1 MRQKAVALLVPALV
15 LAGAGCATKGYVREV
30 VGQSEAKTETQI
42 GEQASRIDDQGK
54 RVAEQAGRVDAQA
67 KQLAEAGARAGKLET
82 SVDEFGTIARTASTK
97 ADEAMARAD
106 EVMARADE
114 VNARVSR
121 ALDNRYQR
129 KLVETIHV
137 QFGLDRADLTDA
149 AQTAL
154 AELIKELAENPAL
167 TVDLEGYTDS
177 VGSAQHNL
185 QLSERRAE
193 AVRRF
198 LVAHGVELSRI
209 NWIGMGEITGP
220 KADRAKNRRVT
231 VRLMLP
237 SDEPV
242 PQHSRAVG
250 DEKSAPAARPA
261 EEKDDRPADAAAAEE
276 KQARPADTAAA
287 RDETPAR
294 QDQAAPGDEA
304 TGKEKESSQ

>member
-30 VGQSEAKTETQI
+30 VGQSEAKTGTQI

-67 KQLAEAGARAGKLET
+67 KQLADVGGRVGKLDT

-106 EVMARADE
+106 EV
-114 VNARVSR
+114 NARVSR
-121 ALDNRYQR
+121 ALDNRYQW

-137 QFGLDRADLTDA
+137 QFGLDRAELTDA

-167 TVDLEGYTDS
+167 RVDLEGYTDS

-209 NWIGMGEITGP
+209 NWIGMGEIKGP
-220 KADRAKNRRVT
+220 KADQAKNRRVT

-237 SDEPV
+237 ADEPV
-242 PQHSRAVG
+242 PQHSRAGG
-250 DEKSAPAARPA
+250 DQKSEPAARPA
-261 EEKDDRPADAAAAEE
+261 EEKGDRPADAAAAEE

-294 QDQAAPGDEA
+294 QDQAPGDEA
-304 TGKEKESSQ
+304 TGKEKESSR